1 MASMVTMHPCSSS
14 IGSNWGIAVISLDFS
29 AVRAW
34 PSVSVL
40 AEAQA
45 LTRACP
51 VPRYGVDGPLARI
64 AVVGTPHRL
73 AVDGHHFPGDQV
85 GHRLDPGR
93 EALLE
98 LLRVQPG
105 EDVAE
110 EPAPAKAGVSWEG
123 MPLGSSKES
132 AEPLLAVAR
141 CGIDFNPLVV
151 LHFQNN

>member
-14 IGSNWGIAVISLDFS
+14 ICSNWGMAVISLDCSVDFS
-29 AVRAW
+29 AVFTCPR
-34 PSVSVL
+34 VSVL

-45 LTRACP
+45 LTRAGP

-64 AVVGTPHRL
+64 AVVGTPYRL

-85 GHRLDPGR
+85 GHRLGPGH

-110 EPAPAKAGVSWEG
+110 
-123 MPLGSSKES
+123 
-132 AEPLLAVAR
+132 
-141 CGIDFNPLVV
+141 
-151 LHFQNN
+151 